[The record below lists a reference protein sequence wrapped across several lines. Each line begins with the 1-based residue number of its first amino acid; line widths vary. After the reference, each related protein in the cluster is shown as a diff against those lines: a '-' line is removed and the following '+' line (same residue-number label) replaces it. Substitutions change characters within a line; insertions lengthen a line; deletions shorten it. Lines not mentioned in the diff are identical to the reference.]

1 MLTFTYAHTED
12 VFEHSLQRWLG
23 HQLLC
28 CSPQL
33 PAEPAEWGRY
43 VILTHFVAKSAKA
56 VQPTIEDCLKVIHLT
71 LQCCGGNNLWQRK
84 R

>member
-1 MLTFTYAHTED
+1 MLILRD
-12 VFEHSLQRWLG
+12 VLEHPLQWWLG

-43 VILTHFVAKSAKA
+43 LDPHPLHCKVSQGSLTYHRRLFESNPLNFA
-56 VQPTIEDCLKVIHLT
+56 L
-71 LQCCGGNNLWQRK
+71 LWGQ
-84 R
+84 